1 MIFEIKLSTQADIDL
16 RDIYEYISY
25 ELQSPEN
32 ANGQLDRLEECIMSL
47 DHMPE
52 RFRSYENE
60 PWHSRGLRIMSV
72 DNYSILYIPDIEKT
86 VVTII
91 RVIYGGRDIETQLRK
106 YTKM

>member
-60 PWHSRGLRIMSV
+60 PWHSRGLRIMPV